1 MALRSSILLVSL
13 GVFTAIACGAGDPC
27 ARLSRFVCD
36 GGDPAYC
43 QQVEVFLAERLVN
56 PEGEALRG
64 EPREQMCSAILGS
77 IEVSGAYRFK
87 ARQVILDEPFLDL
100 SKQARERRLEALKT
114 DEQKAAEA
122 AAKLAADAKK

>member
-1 MALRSSILLVSL
+1 MGLRFGILFASL
-13 GVFTAIACGAGDPC
+13 GVLATNACGPGDPC
-27 ARLSRFVCD
+27 VELSNFVCD
-36 GGDPAYC
+36 GGDANYC
-43 QQVEVFLAERLVN
+43 QQVETFLSERLVG

-87 ARQVILDEPFLDL
+87 ARQVILNEPFLDL

-122 AAKLAADAKK
+122 AAKQAADAKN